1 MAVNLSMLA
10 GAGAQFF
17 DNNGDPL
24 TGGKIYTYAAG
35 TTTPVTTY
43 TTNAGTVAHPNPI
56 VLDAAG
62 RVPSGGEIWL
72 TDGISYKFIV
82 KTSTEA
88 TIGTY
93 DNITNNISNVYSVLA
108 APGGSALVG
117 YDDGTVQ
124 AVLDDSK
131 PLANYTALRNYT
143 GRATGVRITQSGIA
157 GFFQRDASDT
167 TSADNG
173 GTIIVDASGRRWKRL
188 FTGAVNVK
196 WFGAKGDGS
205 DDDTSAFQAAINYC
219 LATKTTAIE
228 TLGSGFSALH
238 APQGI
243 YKISAPLVVTGANGF
258 KIYGDGR
265 QSTQIVFVGDASHLF
280 AYTGYICCDVQSM
293 TLAAGSISTAGAAP
307 AVTPQATKTNTCFK
321 FNGTGGG
328 TLFGMRDVQA
338 YYWNKVFTTTDNIVN
353 CDNHIH
359 TTCSFL
365 GNNYVW
371 DNTNPQAVVWAFN
384 DCKVFS
390 TKNVVFNNPGI
401 SLIVRG
407 GDFINPGTFC
417 AGSLA
422 NTTTD
427 LLFDGVNFENY
438 QNIDAAAAP
447 KFLDISGTHVITFRN
462 CTARGGGTLVGKTSA
477 SLAGV
482 YSIKIEKCY
491 FTGNWAANVS
501 SSSNGV
507 LSHIVFEE
515 CEQTPTVV
523 QTLSGAQGN
532 RPLNLEYRKHPLG
545 VQTYIDRVYNGA
557 LWSQSIGLAS
567 PTMCDSFRTEG
578 VLNATTDSR
587 TLPILAHD
595 PYSLLVTGIRM
606 SWTNNGAATVTVTV
620 WKDSTK
626 AVQLAQ
632 FVTASAAGTPQYFE
646 ARKGSGLSAIAEVTA
661 ASQPLYA
668 EFTTAGNAGF
678 IKMNLVVETV
688 QSAL

>member
-93 DNITNNISNVYSVLA
+93 DNITDNISNVYSALA

-117 YDDGTVQ
+117 YDSGTAQ
-124 AVLDDSK
+124 DVLDEAK
-131 PLANYTALRNYT
+131 PIANYTALRAYT
-143 GRATGVRITQSGIA
+143 GRATGVRITQNGLA
-157 GFFQRDASDT
+157 GFFQRDDADT

-188 FTGAVNVK
+188 YSGAVNVR
-196 WFGAKGDGS
+196 WFGAKGTGS
-205 DDDTSAFQAAINYC
+205 DDDTTPVQAAITYC
-219 LATKTTAIE
+219 LSVSTTASA
-228 TLGSGFSALH
+228 TLGSGGSALYV
-238 APQGI
+238 PQGI
-243 YKISAPLVVTGANGF
+243 YKITATLSVTGANGF
-258 KIYGDGR
+258 KIFGDGK
-265 QSTQIVFVGDASHLF
+265 QSTQIVFAGSGSSLF
-280 AYTGYICCDVQSM
+280 YYSTYICCDFSDM
-293 TLAAGSISTAGAAP
+293 SLIAGSIAGSGPTSSVA
-307 AVTPQATKTNTCFK
+307 PQATKNNTCIR
-321 FNGTGGG
+321 FNGDGGG
-328 TLFGMRDVQA
+328 TLFTMNRVQM
-338 YYWNKVFTTTDNIVN
+338 YYWNKVFTTLDNIVN
-353 CDNHIH
+353 CDNHVH
-359 TTCSFL
+359 NECSFF

-390 TKNVVFNNPGI
+390 TANVVFNNPGI

-417 AGSLA
+417 AGSLT

-482 YSIKIEKCY
+482 YSVKLEKCY
-491 FTGNWAANVS
+491 FTGNWKANVS
-501 SSSNGV
+501 SSTNGI
-507 LSHIVFEE
+507 LSHLVFEE
-515 CEQTPTVV
+515 CEQAPTVV
-523 QTLSGAQGN
+523 QTLSGSQGN
-532 RPLNLEYRKHPLG
+532 RPLNLEYRKHPIG

-557 LWSQSIGLAS
+557 LWSQSVGLAS

-606 SWTNNGAATVTVTV
+606 SWTNNGTATVTVTV

-626 AVQLAQ
+626 TVQLAQ

-646 ARKGSGLSAIAEVTA
+646 ARKGAGLSAIAEVNA
-661 ASQPLYA
+661 SSQPLYA

-688 QSAL
+688 QSAI